1 MQRPTL
7 DRRISV
13 RDTTIDVRESVF
25 FSRGTSSTGCG
36 GATVRIA
43 ARELRWRA
51 SALGAT
57 RLHLHMCPLC
67 ALPMMC
73 SAVSHALESA
83 CTPSPIACCV

>member
-13 RDTTIDVRESVF
+13 RDTTIDVRGSVF
-25 FSRGTSSTGCG
+25 FSRGTSNTGCS
-36 GATVRIA
+36 GAAARIA

-51 SALGAT
+51 SAVRAT
-57 RLHLHMCPLC
+57 RLHLRTCPLC
-67 ALPMMC
+67 ASPMMC